1 MKAIISLVALGIQVA
16 AAQSP
21 DSASAPTVVAP
32 TTISVDTA
40 GVSAQPAPAV
50 ASPAVVSTTET
61 APLPVQPLP
70 AAAIEAKA
78 SPASPAPSKSQVV
91 EDYGR
96 WQLGF
101 GAGMA
106 SGYGFSLRKWV
117 GGRDAVQLNLAPYV
131 SRTNYPEEEG
141 STIDGAPQDSGF
153 VLEASVSVGL
163 TWLHEVFQY
172 RLDPIREL
180 KLLSY
185 LSGSTYLS
193 IEQQQMDR
201 WRVLEPGKAA
211 QNQIRYQG
219 YDYGLYYDDYRR
231 EERTFRLGTG
241 MAGEFS
247 FWRFSAMMGLGL
259 GGWYESVREDF
270 GVSGDIQIGTHFRF

>member
-1 MKAIISLVALGIQVA
+1 MKAIISLVALAIQVA

-21 DSASAPTVVAP
+21 DSAAAQTAVALPTIP
-32 TTISVDTA
+32 VDTA
-40 GVSAQPAPAV
+40 GV
-50 ASPAVVSTTET
+50 
-61 APLPVQPLP
+61 
-70 AAAIEAKA
+70 A
-78 SPASPAPSKSQVV
+78 SPASPQPLLPVVALPSEPAALPVPPPAVPLAAKTSSAAGTPAKSQVV

-106 SGYGFSLRKWV
+106 SGYGFSIRRWV
-117 GGRDAVQLNLAPYV
+117 GEFDAVQLNLAPYV
-131 SRTNYPEEEG
+131 SRTNHPEEEE
-141 STIDGAPQDSGF
+141 STIDGAPQDTGF

-185 LSGSTYLS
+185 VAGSAYLS
-193 IEQQQMDR
+193 IEQQQMDS

-211 QNQIRYQG
+211 QTQIRYQG

-247 FWRFSAMMGLGL
+247 VWRFSAMMGLGL